1 MIDVGPQFS
10 VLSFHSK
17 VLSTLMELDSSLL
30 KTTVYPGLPLVS
42 SSCFIWSCVKSK
54 AESKKVFSP

>member
-30 KTTVYPGLPLVS
+30 KTTVYPGLPVVS
-42 SSCFIWSCVKSK
+42 SGHV
-54 AESKKVFSP
+54 